1 MKLGMPLAEYE
12 GSVGTKNKRFHEVA
26 ESIMLAREG
35 VVPVDGKDFQQHA
48 APGQTKGDYTDSSRY
63 T

>member
-12 GSVGTKNKRFHEVA
+12 SAVGTKNKRFHEVA

-35 VVPVDGKDFQQHA
+35 VVPVDGKEFKQHA
-48 APGQTKGDYTDSSRY
+48 APGQTKDDITDNSRY